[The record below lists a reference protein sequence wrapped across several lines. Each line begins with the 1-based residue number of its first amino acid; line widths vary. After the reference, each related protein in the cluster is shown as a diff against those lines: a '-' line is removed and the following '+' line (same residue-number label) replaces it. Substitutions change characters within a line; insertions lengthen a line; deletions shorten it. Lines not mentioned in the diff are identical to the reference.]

1 MTLDEIDKSNLIYE
15 SYRIEGITASECRSI
30 FVDWA
35 FKLPASI
42 APQDAIALLLQT
54 YEAAAPDHPMS
65 IILREGLTTPDRP
78 KRRGG
83 RNARVQ
89 NT

>member
-1 MTLDEIDKSNLIYE
+1 MTLDEIDKSNLILE
-15 SYRIEGITASECRSI
+15 SFRIEGITDVECRSI
-30 FVDWA
+30 FADWA
-35 FKLPASI
+35 FNLPATI
-42 APQDAIALLLQT
+42 IPQDAIALLLQT
-54 YEAAAPDHPMS
+54 YEPTAPDHPMS
-65 IILREGLTTPDRP
+65 NILREGLTTPDRP